1 MANWY
6 GQARSNYF
14 KVKDIEAFKEALSPV
29 EIEVSYSPENDNC
42 MIMSNDE
49 YGGWPSQY
57 YDEDIGDSV
66 DFELTTIVAQHLVE
80 GQVCVLIETGAEK
93 LRYLSGHSVAF
104 DHSGE
109 TVYVSLD
116 DIYAKAEEK
125 FGITPTH
132 ASY

>member
-42 MIMSNDE
+42 MIMSTDE

-57 YDEDIGDSV
+57 YDEDKDDSV